1 MPARVKRVSSAGSSA
16 TPALSYPGTVPP
28 TATATASTTPVAAP
42 VVLAAEDWTARE
54 RAHAERADA
63 FTAGWR
69 ERKPLGEKHAIED
82 FLFTYYPTRP
92 AQLRRWH
99 PGPGVVLARPT
110 GHVRAP
116 GTAPRPDDE
125 PADPYA
131 ARAAWRWY
139 RETPEG
145 LTLDADAFVAD
156 RGDTVRYLRALLAAT
171 ASRPGR
177 FGCFGLHEW
186 AMVYRDRAT
195 GRDHRH
201 PLPLRLGHAGTD
213 RVVES
218 HPVQCSHF
226 DAFRFFTPEAGPLN
240 RLQPTRET
248 QPALEQPGCL
258 HATMDLYKWALKL
271 TPPSPATSCSTASS
285 SRATSASSTCR
296 RRPTTCRR
304 TGSTPSRSR
313 RPRARPSTCA
323 TSASSPSAVRCCAS
337 ACSPCARRSSTVP
350 SPSPHR
356 RPRSVRQHP
365 ADEAAPG
372 HGPDDAVDGDLRE
385 ARVQRVLKPRT
396 HARCGGRAARRW

>member
-1 MPARVKRVSSAGSSA
+1 M
-16 TPALSYPGTVPP
+16 PP
-28 TATATASTTPVAAP
+28 TATATASTTTVVRP
-42 VVLAAEDWTARE
+42 VVLAAEEWTACE

-99 PGPGVVLARPT
+99 PGPGVVLARPAV
-110 GHVRAP
+110 HVPSAE
-116 GTAPRPDDE
+116 TAPRPDE
-125 PADPYA
+125 EAADPYT
-131 ARAAWRWY
+131 ARAGWRWY
-139 RETPEG
+139 RETPAG
-145 LTLDADAFVAD
+145 LTLDADAFLAD
-156 RGDTVRYLRALLAAT
+156 RGDTVRYLHGLLSAT

-201 PLPLRLGHAGTD
+201 PLPLRLGHDGTD

-226 DAFRFFTPEAGPLN
+226 DAFRFFTPEATPLN

-271 TPPSPATSCSTASS
+271 TPAVPGDLVLDCFELARDVRVVDMQASPYDVSSYGLDPVAIETPEGKAEYVRHQREFAERGAVLRERLLAACEALLDRAQAEPEPAPAPEVSATAS
-285 SRATSASSTCR
+285 R
-296 RRPTTCRR
+296 
-304 TGSTPSRSR
+304 
-313 RPRARPSTCA
+313 
-323 TSASSPSAVRCCAS
+323 
-337 ACSPCARRSSTVP
+337 
-350 SPSPHR
+350 
-356 RPRSVRQHP
+356 
-365 ADEAAPG
+365 
-372 HGPDDAVDGDLRE
+372 
-385 ARVQRVLKPRT
+385 
-396 HARCGGRAARRW
+396 